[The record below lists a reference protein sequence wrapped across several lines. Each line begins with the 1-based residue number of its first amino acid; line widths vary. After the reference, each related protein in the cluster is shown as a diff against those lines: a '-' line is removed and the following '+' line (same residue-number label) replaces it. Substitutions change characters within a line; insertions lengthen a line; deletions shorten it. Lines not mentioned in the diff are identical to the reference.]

1 MIRLRLY
8 ARAHDHPQT
17 CDYLKATSKGINAL
31 PTEPVDAGACAN
43 TKMATR
49 EPTVT
54 LRSWRRC
61 GNRQCGGVALLAV
74 PAYVI
79 MANDAVDDVLPQLV
93 EIFGDSHPLEVLR
106 AAARDGQGSVERSV
120 AMVVSADGS
129 YGRKRGSPEEHA
141 RPAAKKPKP
150 SVSSPGPATVPR
162 GASGPAKD
170 ALQMLKWTAQP
181 ARKTTDDAVQLD
193 AGNITEH
200 VPCEL
205 YPDFIPDDLAD
216 DLIRFFT
223 AEADSWDH
231 PKFYINEKGLAL
243 ALCTRAPSWLMVDL
257 PFRSV
262 REPQGGVLRGRP
274 PEGHVVFLVW
284 RGDQEADV
292 QPRAGP
298 STGHGA
304 GQGQGASTGSR
315 SAGPVRQRRRPVDGE
330 RGRRE
335 RIRERAGVVRPAFR
349 QTDVHWPEA
358 CHCVPD
364 GTFEDAGA
372 NGPVL
377 IRLLSLQLGAGR
389 TFRFRRIPRHNSPC
403 KVTYNV
409 VLPNRSLLVMFA
421 PTQEEFKHELPRQ
434 KAVVTRHPI
443 CGDARYN
450 ITFRMYKDEFR
461 WRPSADAAS
470 RWNSSPS
477 SERSRLEDTTGHARS
492 VARPAVVPFS
502 GWMITGRLG

>member
-1 MIRLRLY
+1 
-8 ARAHDHPQT
+8 
-17 CDYLKATSKGINAL
+17 
-31 PTEPVDAGACAN
+31 
-43 TKMATR
+43 MATR

-61 GNRQCGGVALLAV
+61 GNRQRGGVALLAV

-129 YGRKRGSPEEHA
+129 YGRERGSPEEHA

-216 DLIRFFT
+216 DLIRLFT
-223 AEADSWDH
+223 DEADSWDH
-231 PKFYINEKGLAL
+231 PKFYINEKEVFANHKAAFYADDPQRATLYFWSGEATKKRTFSPVLA
-243 ALCTRAPSWLMVDL
+243 RARDL
-257 PFRSV
+257 VQAKV
-262 REPQGGVLRGRP
+262 RERLLARDAQDPYVND
-274 PEGHVVFLVW
+274 
-284 RGDQEADV
+284 GDRWTANVAVANEYANGQESF
-292 QPRAGP
+292 GP
-298 STGHGA
+298 HSDKLTYI
-304 GQGQGASTGSR
+304 
-315 SAGPVRQRRRPVDGE
+315 GPRPV
-330 RGRRE
+330 
-335 RIRERAGVVRPAFR
+335 IA
-349 QTDVHWPEA
+349 
-358 CHCVPD
+358 
-364 GTFEDAGA
+364 
-372 NGPVL
+372 
-377 IRLLSLQLGAGR
+377 SLTLGAGR

-443 CGDARYN
+443 CGAARYN

-461 WRPSADAAS
+461 VAPQCRCGVAMELKPVFRTESVGRYYWTCTFGR
-470 RWNSSPS
+470 
-477 SERSRLEDTTGHARS
+477 ETGCGAFQWLDDHRAPR
-492 VARPAVVPFS
+492 VKPTRC
-502 GWMITGRLG
+502 